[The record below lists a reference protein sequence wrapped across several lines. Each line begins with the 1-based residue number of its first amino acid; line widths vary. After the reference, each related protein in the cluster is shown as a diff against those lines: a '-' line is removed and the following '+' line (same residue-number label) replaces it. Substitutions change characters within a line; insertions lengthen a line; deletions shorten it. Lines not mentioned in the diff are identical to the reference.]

1 MIKLTITKILAD
13 VGIFI
18 TFPPMLLN
26 AKIFNTIIIGVAAK
40 RMDFDKKQ
48 WLEVIESTVP
58 PKTIELNKA
67 AFEAG
72 YALV

>member
-1 MIKLTITKILAD
+1 
-13 VGIFI
+13 
-18 TFPPMLLN
+18 MLQVVQRQSIHLP
-26 AKIFNTIIIGVAAK
+26 VL
-40 RMDFDKKQ
+40 R
-48 WLEVIESTVP
+48 LEVIESTVP

>member
-1 MIKLTITKILAD
+1 MTGVQTCALPIL
-13 VGIFI
+13 
-18 TFPPMLLN
+18 
-26 AKIFNTIIIGVAAK
+26 
-40 RMDFDKKQ
+40 DFDKKQ
-48 WLEVIESTVP
+48 WLEVIENTVP